1 MLSLYY
7 TYSYTISVT
16 FSRPQGA
23 WRDGKGLEI
32 YTAGLEFESGR
43 ASLVRA

>member
-1 MLSLYY
+1 MNNLCFPLMYIVGLDMSQG
-7 TYSYTISVT
+7 SYC
-16 FSRPQGA
+16 
-23 WRDGKGLEI
+23 DGKEFEI